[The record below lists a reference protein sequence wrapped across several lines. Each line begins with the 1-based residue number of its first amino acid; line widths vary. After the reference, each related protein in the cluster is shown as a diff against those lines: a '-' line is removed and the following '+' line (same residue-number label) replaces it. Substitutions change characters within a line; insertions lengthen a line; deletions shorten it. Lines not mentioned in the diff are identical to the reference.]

1 VEESIKVI
9 VVGNGGVGKS
19 SLVQRFCKGKFTSEY
34 KKTIGADFLERECFV
49 RSLNTTVTLMLW
61 DTAGQEVF
69 DALTARYYRG
79 AGACVLAFSTTD
91 RDSFEAVE
99 SWKNK
104 VEAVCG
110 KGEVVMCLIQTK
122 IDLIDEGVVSPEEAE
137 ALAKKLQVK
146 FFRTSTKDN
155 LNVDLVFEYLAE
167 SHLKYGSGGDGAN
180 QIEEYSKKDGRPASV
195 AALQTPESSISTT
208 TTETA
213 PSTATG
219 WHPKPSSPP
228 SDSSR
233 PPNSGTEKIKL
244 QNDVPATRRLKK
256 KKCPLA

>member
-1 VEESIKVI
+1 
-9 VVGNGGVGKS
+9 
-19 SLVQRFCKGKFTSEY
+19 
-34 KKTIGADFLERECFV
+34 
-49 RSLNTTVTLMLW
+49 MLW

-79 AGACVLAFSTTD
+79 AGACVLSFSTTD
-91 RDSFEAVE
+91 RDSFEAIE

-155 LNVDLVFEYLAE
+155 LNVDLVFEYLSE
-167 SHLKYGSGGDGAN
+167 QHLKYGSGGDGAN
-180 QIEEYSKKDGRPASV
+180 QFEEFTKKDV
-195 AALQTPESSISTT
+195 HLN
-208 TTETA
+208 
-213 PSTATG
+213 PSTVSMPEPATVTSYEAPAVTG
-219 WHPKPSSPP
+219 WHPKQKPGNPSSDQNANG
-228 SDSSR
+228 S
-233 PPNSGTEKIKL
+233 TAQKIKL
-244 QNDVPATRRLKK
+244 QDDVPATRRLRK